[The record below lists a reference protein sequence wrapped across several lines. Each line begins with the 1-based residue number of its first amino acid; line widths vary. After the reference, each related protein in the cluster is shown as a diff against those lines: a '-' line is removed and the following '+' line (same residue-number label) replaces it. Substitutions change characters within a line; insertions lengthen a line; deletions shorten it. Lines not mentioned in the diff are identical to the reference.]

1 MKIGILTFH
10 NAINYGAVLQCYAL
24 KEFLSQR
31 GHDVQVIDYRVPA
44 IEDYKKLLSLSLLYK
59 KNGVIKRIA
68 FLLLNF
74 ILYIRKK
81 RVIDVFDKYL
91 KLRLNLSKRVFSAQ
105 EIPTGY
111 DCIFFGSDQIW
122 NPRIC
127 DGFDP
132 ILWGQ
137 FKKDRTKFIA
147 YAASLGELSFLSD
160 EQWTYVQKHI
170 GVFDYVSVR
179 ENAVRDV
186 LLEKT
191 SSMIDCCIDPTL
203 MIDDKVLKANAVRP
217 NINNYVLL
225 YNVTKDKKALNYAC
239 RIASKLNCQVVFV
252 EVKPTVRLKKEK
264 KVIYKTGISPD
275 EFLGYIKYARLT
287 IGNSFHLIALSI
299 VMETN
304 FYSLDSYRPERVLN
318 LLKQLELSD
327 RHKKATDV
335 IEQIEDI
342 DFSIVSSKL
351 KSIKEH
357 SLSFIDKVGC

>member
-31 GHDVQVIDYRVPA
+31 GHEVEVIDYRVPA
-44 IEDYKKLLSLSLLYK
+44 IEECKKRLSLFLISEQK
-59 KNGVIKRIA
+59 GVIKRIA
-68 FLLLNF
+68 YLLLNL
-74 ILYIRKK
+74 ILYRRKK
-81 RVIDVFDKYL
+81 SVIDVFDEYL
-91 KLRLNLSKRVFSAQ
+91 RLRLNLSRRVYSAQ
-105 EIPTGY
+105 DIPTEY
-111 DCIFFGSDQIW
+111 DYIFFGSDQIW

-127 DGFDP
+127 HGFDP

-137 FKKDRTKFIA
+137 FKKGGTKFIA

-160 EQWTYVQKHI
+160 EQWTYVQKYI

-179 ENAVRDV
+179 ENAVRDA

-191 SSMIDCCIDPTL
+191 NSMIDCCVDPTL
-203 MIDDKVLKANAVRP
+203 MIDDKVLKTCAIRP
-217 NINNYVLL
+217 NLDNFILL
-225 YNVTKDKKALNYAC
+225 YNVTKNKKALNLAC

-252 EVKPTVRLKKEK
+252 EAKPTIHFKKK
-264 KVIYKTGISPD
+264 KNVIYKTGISPD

-304 FYSLDSYRPERVLN
+304 FYSINSYRPERVLN
-318 LLKQLELSD
+318 LLNQLDLSD
-327 RHKKATDV
+327 RHKIATDV
-335 IEQIEDI
+335 IERVEDI
-342 DFSIVSSKL
+342 DFSKMRSKL
-351 KSIKEH
+351 QSLREA